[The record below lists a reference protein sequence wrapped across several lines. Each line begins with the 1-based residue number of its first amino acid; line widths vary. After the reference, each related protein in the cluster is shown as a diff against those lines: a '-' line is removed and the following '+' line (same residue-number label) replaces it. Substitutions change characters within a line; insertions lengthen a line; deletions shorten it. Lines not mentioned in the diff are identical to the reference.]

1 MIGNHERVKEGFMQG
16 TGVVSSA
23 GEERAEIATVAEAF
37 VRSPRLVHLLQYMG
51 EKYFRGE
58 TDQLKEYNIATEVF
72 GRPANFFNPT
82 DDAIARVEA
91 HRLRKRLKEYYET
104 EGKDHSIH
112 ISIPF
117 GTYVPVFTRRTNS
130 LKDIPSPEPAET
142 RPAPAPLAVTES
154 TQPAPESETVS
165 PWRERRFWLSAVVAA
180 GLVVAVAGIRLLHW
194 PQAVRT
200 TPDSESV
207 ARTTPTQ
214 QVSPIAAASVP
225 LRLMAGYSEAPT
237 VDSSGAVWEADRY
250 FQGGRP
256 LHRGLMF
263 TARTNRPALF
273 QQWRSGEFSYEIP
286 LKPGVYELHLYFV
299 ETGYGPGLEGSAND
313 DTFTVKIN
321 GDVVLSGFDI
331 EPDAMGPN
339 IADERVFKDIHPGP
353 DGKLR
358 IGFQGERG
366 IPYLNAIEVL
376 PGLPH
381 RQIPIRLVTQLRSF
395 TDHEGRFWRADDYYL
410 DGRLSPPVGSVS
422 GSPDAD
428 LFAAERFGHFT
439 YAIPVDTHGQYT
451 VTLHLAEFYF
461 GPHAAG
467 SGGIGGRIFNVMCNG
482 VMLLD
487 QFDIFKEAGS
497 LHTISKT
504 FYHLRPTAQGKL
516 NLTFEP
522 VRNNATISAIEVLDE
537 SQ

>member
-1 MIGNHERVKEGFMQG
+1 MQG
-16 TGVVSSA
+16 RGVVSSSE
-23 GEERAEIATVAEAF
+23 EERAEIATVAAAF

-117 GTYVPVFTRRTNS
+117 GTYVPVFTHRT
-130 LKDIPSPEPAET
+130 SPLNATLLAEQAA
-142 RPAPAPLAVTES
+142 PAPASLPEPTAA
-154 TQPAPESETVS
+154 QPATMKETV
-165 PWRERRFWLSAVVAA
+165 PAWRRRPIWFSIVVASV
-180 GLVVAVAGIRLLHW
+180 GLLVAVGGIRLLRR
-194 PQAVRT
+194 PQTVVITEPSLVSRAG
-200 TPDSESV
+200 P
-207 ARTTPTQ
+207 APTQ
-214 QVSPIAAASVP
+214 QVSPGDAAAVP
-225 LRLMAGYSEAPT
+225 LRLMAGYNQAPI

-410 DGRLSPPVGSVS
+410 DGRLSPAVGSVS

-428 LFAAERFGHFT
+428 LFSAERFGHFT

-451 VTLHLAEFYF
+451 VTLHFAEFYF
-461 GPHAAG
+461 GPQAAG
-467 SGGIGGRIFNVMCNG
+467 LGGIGGRIFNVMCNG

-487 QFDIFKEAGS
+487 HFDIFKEAGS

-504 FYHLRPTAQGKL
+504 FYHLKPTAQGKL

>member
-1 MIGNHERVKEGFMQG
+1 MQG
-16 TGVVSSA
+16 SGVLSSA
-23 GEERAEIATVAEAF
+23 EEERAEIATVADAF
-37 VRSPRLVHLLQYMG
+37 VRSPRLVHLLRYMG

-58 TDQLKEYNIATEVF
+58 SDQLKEYNIATEVF

-82 DDAIARVEA
+82 EDAIARVEA
-91 HRLRKRLKEYYET
+91 HRLRKRLKEYYDS

-112 ISIPF
+112 ITIPL
-117 GTYVPVFTRRTNS
+117 GTYVPVFTHRTNS
-130 LKDIPSPEPAET
+130 LKAIPSPEQAQTP
-142 RPAPAPLAVTES
+142 PAPAPLPVAIN
-154 TQPAPESETVS
+154 TQPAPPNETVP
-165 PWRERRFWLSAVVAA
+165 PWRKRRFWIFAVVA
-180 GLVVAVAGIRLLHW
+180 GLIVAAVAIRLLHR
-194 PQAVRT
+194 QRAAGMM
-200 TPDSESV
+200 TPGSQSLP
-207 ARTTPTQ
+207 APNPTQ

-225 LRLMAGYSEAPT
+225 LRLMAGYSEAPA

-256 LHRGLMF
+256 VHRGLMF
-263 TARTNRPALF
+263 TGRTNRPALF
-273 QQWRSGEFSYEIP
+273 QHWRNGEFSYEIP

-299 ETGYGPGLEGSAND
+299 ESDYGPGLEGSIND
-313 DTFTVKIN
+313 DTFSVKIN
-321 GDVVLSGFDI
+321 GDLVLPGFDI

-381 RQIPIRLVTQLRSF
+381 RQIPIRLATQPRSF
-395 TDHEGRFWRADDYYL
+395 TDHEGRFWRPDDYYL
-410 DGRLSPPVGSVS
+410 DGRLSAPAGSLS
-422 GSPDAD
+422 GSSDPD

-451 VTLHLAEFYF
+451 VILHFAEFYF
-461 GPHAAG
+461 GPQAPG
-467 SGGIGGRIFNVMCNG
+467 SGGIGGRVFNVMCNG
-482 VMLLD
+482 VMLLNH
-487 QFDIFKEAGS
+487 FDIFKEAGS

-504 FYHLRPTAQGKL
+504 FYHLKPTAQGKL
-516 NLTFEP
+516 NLNFEP
-522 VRNNATISAIEVLDE
+522 VTNNATISAIEVLDE

>member
-1 MIGNHERVKEGFMQG
+1 
-16 TGVVSSA
+16 
-23 GEERAEIATVAEAF
+23 
-37 VRSPRLVHLLQYMG
+37 MG

-58 TDQLKEYNIATEVF
+58 SDQLKEYNIATEVF

-82 DDAIARVEA
+82 EDAIARVEA
-91 HRLRKRLKEYYET
+91 HRLRKRLKEYYDS

-112 ISIPF
+112 ISIPL
-117 GTYVPVFTRRTNS
+117 GTYIPVFTHRAIS
-130 LKDIPSPEPAET
+130 LKAIPAPEQAET
-142 RPAPAPLAVTES
+142 PPAPAPLPATVS
-154 TQPAPESETVS
+154 TQPAPPNETVP
-165 PWRERRFWLSAVVAA
+165 PWRKGRFWLFAVVA
-180 GLVVAVAGIRLLHW
+180 GLIVAVVAIRLLHR
-194 PQAVRT
+194 QRAAGMM
-200 TPDSESV
+200 TPGSQSL
-207 ARTTPTQ
+207 AGSAPTQ
-214 QVSPIAAASVP
+214 KGSLIAAASVP
-225 LRLMAGYSEAPT
+225 LRLMAGYSEAPA
-237 VDSSGAVWEADRY
+237 VDSSGSVWEADRY

-256 LHRGLMF
+256 VHRGLMF
-263 TARTNRPALF
+263 TGRTNRPALF
-273 QQWRSGEFSYEIP
+273 QHWRNGEFSYEIP

-299 ETGYGPGLEGSAND
+299 ESDYGPGLEGSIND
-313 DTFTVKIN
+313 DTFSVKIN
-321 GDVVLSGFDI
+321 GDLVLAGFDI

-381 RQIPIRLVTQLRSF
+381 RQIPIRLATQPRSF
-395 TDHEGRFWRADDYYL
+395 TDHDGRFWRPDDYYL
-410 DGRLSPPVGSVS
+410 DGRLSAPAGSLS
-422 GSPDAD
+422 GSSDPD

-451 VTLHLAEFYF
+451 VILHFAEFYF
-461 GPHAAG
+461 GPQAPG
-467 SGGIGGRIFNVMCNG
+467 SGGIGGRVFNVMCNG

-487 QFDIFKEAGS
+487 HFDIFKEAGS

-504 FYHLRPTAQGKL
+504 FYHLKPTAQGKL

-522 VRNNATISAIEVLDE
+522 ITNNATISAIEVLDE